1 MRENPE
7 NRLGTSP
14 RNVGKILNVQ
24 KPTTKKDLR
33 GLIGLVN
40 FYGKSIPSRAEILE
54 PLTRNE
60 VNWKEIF
67 SAPGLGFRTR

>member
-33 GLIGLVN
+33 GLIGLMN
-40 FYGKSIPSRAEILE
+40 FYGKFIPRRAEILE
-54 PLTRNE
+54 PSTRLTGKKYSVQQEAVLRMRIN
-60 VNWKEIF
+60 
-67 SAPGLGFRTR
+67 